1 MTETMHVETD
11 VLVIGSGA
19 AGMYAAIEAAQS
31 GAGVLLVDRSLIGR
45 GGATV
50 MAQMTVAVALGSQT
64 PDHWT
69 YHLHDTLE
77 AGRGLCDESLSRL
90 LCEEGPDCIRQ
101 MDAWG
106 VGWARKDGR
115 IVAAQAPGHDRPRCV
130 YVDFLNTGPAVSKTL
145 RAIVNKTS
153 GIRKAG
159 DLLVTDFLSRAEEV
173 VGATALHLASGAPVT
188 IAAKATIVATG
199 GLTRLYR
206 RNSASANMSGDGYA
220 LALRAGAP
228 LIDMEFVQF
237 FPIGHLAPRLIGMD
251 PIMWDPFRYKLGGRL
266 LNGNGQE
273 FTSRYGSSED
283 GNYVLTRDLATY
295 AIIKEVEAGRGSPHG
310 GAFLSFEHCAPAEL
324 RAAFGP
330 VIDRLAMNAIDL
342 TRMPVE
348 VAPIAHYHMGGVAAD
363 ARMETEIPGLLV
375 AGEAGGGA
383 NGANRLSGNAVTEAL
398 VFGRR
403 AGRSAAARVARMASQ
418 RFRPPAA
425 EAALDLIARDGIA
438 NGANP
443 ADMIQRLQSIMADD
457 VGPLRTRERLERAI
471 ARIDDLG
478 GELGERPFGDGRRF
492 DMRRIDWFDLRN
504 MLLVA
509 RVVALAALRRTESRG
524 AHQREDF
531 PGMVPE
537 WRVNQVARWR
547 GGEIEF
553 VSAPPAQGL
562 PPPYPPLA
570 PTLSSPASG
579 GGNIDFPSPAS
590 GGENTNFPSP
600 ACGGGSGRGAAG
612 ATARLRIWR
621 GLSTPAGQLE
631 SYEVPFE
638 PGQSVLDGLR
648 WIRANHDP
656 TLAIRFSCINAN
668 ACKECMMEID
678 GAAAYACTTQLEPRE
693 MTVKPL
699 SNKALVRD
707 LVTEIAPPA
716 ERFGKTSPRA

>member
-69 YHLHDTLE
+69 YHLHDTLQ
-77 AGRGLCDESLSRL
+77 AGRGLCNESLSRL

-159 DLLVTDFLSRAEEV
+159 DLFVTDLASQADQV
-173 VGATALHLASGAPVT
+173 VGATALHLASGAPVS

-206 RNSASANMSGDGYA
+206 RNSASANMGGDGYA

-228 LIDMEFVQF
+228 LLDMEFVQF
-237 FPIGHLAPRLIGMD
+237 FPIGHLSPRPIGME
-251 PIMWDPFRYKLGGRL
+251 PVMWEPVRFKLGGRL
-266 LNGNGQE
+266 LNGYRQE

-342 TRMPVE
+342 AKMPME

-375 AGEAGGGA
+375 AGEAAGGA

-418 RFRPPAA
+418 PFRPLTA
-425 EAALDLIARDGIA
+425 EAALDLIARDGMA
-438 NGANP
+438 NGPNS
-443 ADMIQRLQSIMADD
+443 ADMIQRLQSVMADD
-457 VGPLRTRERLERAI
+457 VGPLRTRERLESAI
-471 ARIDDLG
+471 ARIDDLA
-478 GELGERPFGDGRRF
+478 GELGEQPFGDGRRF
-492 DMRRIDWFDLRN
+492 DMRRIDWSDLRN

-509 RVVALAALRRTESRG
+509 RLVALAALRRTESRG

-531 PGMVPE
+531 PGMLPE
-537 WRVNQVARWR
+537 WRVNQVARGR
-547 GGEIEF
+547 EGEIEF
-553 VSAPPAQGL
+553 VSAPPGTAGVPPAVCVGAGRL
-562 PPPYPPLA
+562 P
-570 PTLSSPASG
+570 
-579 GGNIDFPSPAS
+579 FRKK
-590 GGENTNFPSP
+590 
-600 ACGGGSGRGAAG
+600 SGRDARAPREVREG
-612 ATARLRIWR
+612 ATARLRVWR
-621 GLSTPAGQLE
+621 GLSTPAGQFE
-631 SYEVPFE
+631 SHEVPFE

-678 GAAAYACTTQLEPRE
+678 CATAYACTTRLGPRE
-693 MTVKPL
+693 MIVKPL

-707 LVTEIAPPA
+707 LVAEIAPPA
-716 ERFGKTSPRA
+716 ERLSGR